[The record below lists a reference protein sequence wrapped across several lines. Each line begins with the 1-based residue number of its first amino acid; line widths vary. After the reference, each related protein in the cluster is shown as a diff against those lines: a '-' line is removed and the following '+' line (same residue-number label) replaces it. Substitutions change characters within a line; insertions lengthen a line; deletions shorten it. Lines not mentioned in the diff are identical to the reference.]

1 MANLEL
7 SPRYREVNGPQEA
20 CGITAIFSKTG
31 ESVSHED
38 PSLQSKLQHRG
49 ADSAGMATWNNGNIN
64 TFVGLGKVV
73 KVFPQDFDYK
83 GHNLLSDRAIGHNR
97 YGTSGGDKK
106 DDNQGAQPTIAEWG
120 NRKIAIAYNGN
131 IPDILREK
139 LKSRIPEKIRGGVFD
154 TQDIANAIVSSL
166 GGSWEEKIKNA
177 LDGISMAYSLTILTD
192 DGRVFGSRGPSGTWP
207 LWYGET
213 DNKIIFASETRVYK
227 DEDIKWKEVEPGE
240 LVEAT
245 PNGVIRK
252 RIFEPTKQ
260 PLRCVLHDTYG
271 AKEDSLMTEEGL
283 TYGDFRRELGRQLAK
298 EYVTDAD
305 IIVGVPNTSLV
316 IAEEYAKE
324 LDRTPTILIEKKEG
338 NGEKSEVRGF
348 IAPNVDETSRIV
360 NEKYKIPNPDL
371 AKDKKVLLIDDSL
384 IRGLTMGG
392 DPKKNLKGVIG
403 FVRDAGAK
411 EVHLAVV
418 LPRFV
423 DGCDMGYYIK
433 KDQLVALAKNE
444 NGEYIERSEQEI
456 ADIIGANSVH
466 FLRIDGVKRAYEKT
480 LGKREVACMACVG
493 VEHPLK
499 KILQQKTSVKEKDVV
514 FSA

>member
-1 MANLEL
+1 MANLEV
-7 SPRYREVNGPQEA
+7 SPRYKEISGPQEA

-31 ESVSHED
+31 ESVSNED
-38 PSLQSKLQHRG
+38 PSLQGKLQHRG
-49 ADSAGMATWNNGNIN
+49 TDSAGMATWNNGNIN

-73 KVFPQDFDYK
+73 KVFPPNFDYS

-106 DDNQGAQPTIAEWG
+106 DDDQGAQPTIAEWG

-139 LKSRIPEKIRGGVFD
+139 LKSRLPTKIKDGIFD
-154 TQDIANAIVSSL
+154 TQDIANAIVSAL

-177 LDGISMAYSLTILTD
+177 LEGIPMAYSLTILTD
-192 DGRVFGSRGPSGTWP
+192 DGRVFGLRGPSGTWP

-213 DNKIIFASETRVYK
+213 DNKIIFASETRVYDK
-227 DEDIKWKEVEPGE
+227 ENIKWREVKPGE

-245 PNGVIRK
+245 PTGVIKK
-252 RIFEPTKQ
+252 RIFEETKRVF
-260 PLRCVLHDTYG
+260 RCGLHDTYG
-271 AKEDSLMTEEGL
+271 AKEDSLMTEEGF
-283 TYGDFRRELGRQLAK
+283 THGDFRRELGRQLAK

-305 IIVGVPNTSLV
+305 IIVGVPNTSLI
-316 IAEEYAKE
+316 IADEYATE
-324 LDRTPTILIEKKEG
+324 LNRTSTILIEKKEE

-360 NEKYKIPNPDL
+360 NAKYKIPNPDL
-371 AKDKKVLLIDDSL
+371 AKEKKVLLIDDSL

-418 LPRFV
+418 LPKFV
-423 DGCDMGYYIK
+423 NGCDMGYFIK
-433 KDQLVALAKNE
+433 KDQLVALAKND
-444 NGEYIERSEQEI
+444 NGEYVERSEQEI

-466 FLRIDGVKRAYEKT
+466 FLSIDGVRRAYEKT
-480 LGKREVACMACVG
+480 IGKKEVACMACMG
-493 VEHPLK
+493 GLHPLEAMK
-499 KILQQKTSVKEKDVV
+499 RPPEKVGALV
-514 FSA
+514 S